1 MSGLKPYQSLGL
13 CELPKRSVPSY
24 LPSFLT
30 TYLRTY
36 LPVYVPTYVCTY
48 LRLCLPTSV
57 PTYVYTYLCYT
68 YQPTYVC
75 TYLNTY
81 LPTYVPTPTFLPTY
95 VPTYVR
101 PYLHLPTILLNL
113 TLQIREAKTLFDK
126 FTVYLTIFR
135 AYSCFN
141 STKDYLPT
149 YLPTYL
155 LTFWSSVSLYG
166 FLGVPSSSS
175 ELMFLFSLS
184 FLSIIARSFFFRFF
198 RILFLNLNQIF

>member
-1 MSGLKPYQSLGL
+1 MYLPTSVSTYVCAYLRIYLPMLYLPTYVRMY
-13 CELPKRSVPSY
+13 LPK
-24 LPSFLT
+24 
-30 TYLRTY
+30 
-36 LPVYVPTYVCTY
+36 YVPTYVCTY
-48 LRLCLPTSV
+48 
-57 PTYVYTYLCYT
+57 
-68 YQPTYVC
+68 
-75 TYLNTY
+75 
-81 LPTYVPTPTFLPTY
+81 TYVPTYLRTYLCTSISTPTYNSSKY

-184 FLSIIARSFFFRFF
+184 FLSIIARSFFLRFF